1 VEAAVRRARRRAL
14 LAAAGLLAVGFLIV
28 MVASGRTRPTPNLV
42 KFAAA
47 GLMREAPDQVDEVE
61 LTGDGRRLMFTR
73 RERGR
78 WTVAPAADE
87 LAAVTVSHLE
97 MSLRFMHVAAP
108 VRVMAPDEYQAEAL
122 REYDLD
128 PPRYTVSLHRGGRTV
143 LAASFGGRNPQ
154 GVFQYVRVEGRGDL
168 YLLPVFVGREWE
180 LVASGMTGS

>member
-1 VEAAVRRARRRAL
+1 VRRGRRRAL
-14 LAAAGLLAVGFLIV
+14 LAAAGLLAVGFLLV
-28 MVASGRTRPTPNLV
+28 MVVSGRTRPAPNLV
-42 KFAAA
+42 RFEAA
-47 GLMREAPDQVDEVE
+47 GLMREIPDDIDRIEF
-61 LTGDGRRLMFTR
+61 TGDGRRLMFTR

-97 MSLRFMHVAAP
+97 MSLKFMHVTAP
-108 VRVMAPDEYQAEAL
+108 VRVMSPDEYQGQAL

-143 LAASFGGRNPQ
+143 LATSFGGKNPQ
-154 GVFQYVRVEGRGDL
+154 GVFQYVRVEGRGEL

-180 LVASGMTGS
+180 LVAAGMTGS